1 MLDLN
6 LEANKCLTCKNARC
20 KSACPISTDIPTI
33 INLYKEGKIKEAGEL
48 LFNNNPLS
56 AICAI
61 VCPHENQCA
70 GNCVKG
76 IKGEPIKFYKIE
88 EEISKN
94 YLKNANFSNI
104 TKSQKNV
111 AIVGSGPAGLTV
123 AFELAKKGHN
133 ITVFEKNEQLGG
145 ILRYGIPEFRL
156 PREIIDNLINILKN
170 IGVKFKIN
178 TTVGPVITLDKLF
191 EDGYDSIFIGTGVWN
206 PRRLDIKGESLG
218 HVHYAID
225 YLRSPKKYDLGDK
238 VVVIGA
244 GNVAMDAARSAKYYG
259 SKDVFIAYRRDFNNM
274 TATKAEINEAIEEG
288 VEFMTYKAPI
298 KIVNEGIILGDTKK
312 LVNEDGTTSLITVE
326 GSENLFECD
335 SILVAVSQVPRNTIV
350 SNNKGLDVNNRGLIM
365 TDSSGHTTR
374 DGVFACGDV
383 THGAKTVIEAVVAAK
398 IVATSID
405 EYLNEKKS

>member
-6 LEANKCLTCKNARC
+6 VEANRCLTCKNARC
-20 KSACPISTDIPTI
+20 KKACPISTDVPTV
-33 INLYKEGKIKEAGEL
+33 INLYKEGKIKEAGEV

-61 VCPHENQCA
+61 VCPHEDQCL
-70 GNCVKG
+70 GNCVLG
-76 IKGEPIKFYKIE
+76 IKGEPIEFYKIE
-88 EEISKN
+88 QEISRKFLEEAKFDKVDKN
-94 YLKNANFSNI
+94 GKNI
-104 TKSQKNV
+104 

-123 AFELAKKGHN
+123 ALELAKKGYD

-156 PREIIDNLINILKN
+156 PRDIIDNLINILKGM
-170 IGVKFKIN
+170 GVKFKIN
-178 TTVGPVITLDKLF
+178 AVVGPVLTLDKLF
-191 EDGYDSIFIGTGVWN
+191 EDGYDAIFIGTGVWN

-225 YLRSPKKYDLGDK
+225 YLRSPKSYDLGEK

-244 GNVAMDAARSAKYYG
+244 GNVAMDASRSAKHYG
-259 SKDVFIAYRRDFNNM
+259 SRDVYVAYRRDFEDM
-274 TATKAEINEAIEEG
+274 TATKAEIHEAIEEG
-288 VEFMTYKAPI
+288 VEFMTYKSPV
-298 KIVNEGIILGDTKK
+298 KIVNEGIILADTKK
-312 LVNEDGTTSLITVE
+312 VVDENGKSSLVTVE
-326 GSENLFECD
+326 NSEKLFECD
-335 SILVAVSQVPRNTIV
+335 SVLIAVSQVPRNTIV

-365 TDSSGHTTR
+365 TDEVGHTTR

-398 IVATSID
+398 TVANSID
-405 EYLNEKKS
+405 EYLR

>member
-6 LEANKCLTCKNARC
+6 LEANRCLVCKNARC
-20 KSACPISTDIPTI
+20 KSACPISTDIPTV

-56 AICAI
+56 AVCAI
-61 VCPHENQCA
+61 VCPHEDQCA
-70 GNCVKG
+70 GNCIRG
-76 IKGEPIKFYKIE
+76 IKGEPIQFYKIE

-94 YLKNANFSNI
+94 YLKDADFSNI
-104 TKSQKNV
+104 SKNGKNI

-123 AFELAKKGHN
+123 AFELAKKGYN

-170 IGVKFKIN
+170 MGVKFKIN
-178 TTVGPVITLDKLF
+178 ATVGPILTLDKLL

-206 PRRLDIKGESLG
+206 PRRLEIKGESLG

-225 YLRSPKKYDLGDK
+225 YLRSPKNYDLGNK

-244 GNVAMDAARSAKYYG
+244 GNVAMDAARSAKHYG
-259 SKDVFIAYRRDFNNM
+259 SKDVFVAYRRDFDNM
-274 TATKAEINEAIEEG
+274 TATKAEIHEAIEEG
-288 VEFMTYKAPI
+288 VEFITYKAPI
-298 KIVNEGIILGDTKK
+298 KIVNEGIILADTKK
-312 LVNEDGTTSLITVE
+312 VVNEDGTTSLITVE
-326 GSENLFECD
+326 DSEKLFECD

-365 TDSSGHTTR
+365 TDNSGHTTR

-398 IVATSID
+398 IVAQSID
-405 EYLNEKKS
+405 EYLK